1 VHGASSMTEIV
12 VIYDGKC
19 ELCKNSILW
28 VEKKLKIEAL
38 DFHTTDLSKFTLTFE
53 QCSREVFVLTD
64 AKILSGAKAVAFLL
78 HHRGNKFLSLL
89 ITLSGPL
96 GRIGYQWVARNR
108 SSAPVKMLSRYLK
121 P

>member
-1 VHGASSMTEIV
+1 MTEIV

-19 ELCKNSILW
+19 QLCKNSVFWI
-28 VEKKLKIEAL
+28 EKNLEIKAL
-38 DFHTTDLSKFTLTFE
+38 DFHTTDLSKFNLTFE
-53 QCSREVFVLTD
+53 QCSREVFVLAD

-78 HHRGNKFLSLL
+78 RRRGNKFLSLL

-108 SSAPVKMLSRYLK
+108 SSAPVKLLSRLLK

>member
-1 VHGASSMTEIV
+1 MTEII

-19 ELCKNSILW
+19 ELCKNSIFW
-28 VEKKLKIEAL
+28 IEKKLKIKAL
-38 DFHTTDLSKFTLTFE
+38 DFHTADLSRIDLTFE
-53 QCSREVFVLTD
+53 QCSREVFVLAD

-78 HHRGNKFLSLL
+78 RRRGNKFLSLL

-108 SSAPVKMLSRYLK
+108 SSAPVKLLSRMLK

>member
-1 VHGASSMTEIV
+1 MSEIV

-19 ELCKNSILW
+19 ELCKNAISWI
-28 VEKKLKIEAL
+28 EKKLEIKAL
-38 DFHTTDLSKFTLTFE
+38 DFHTTDLAKFDLTFE
-53 QCSREVFVLTD
+53 QCSREVFVLAD

-78 HHRGNKFLSLL
+78 RRRGNKFLSLL

-108 SSAPVKMLSRYLK
+108 SSAPVKLLSRFLK

>member
-1 VHGASSMTEIV
+1 MTEIV

-19 ELCKNSILW
+19 ELCKNSIFW
-28 VEKKLKIEAL
+28 IEKKLKIKAL
-38 DFHTTDLSKFTLTFE
+38 DFHTADLNKLNLTFE
-53 QCSREVFVLTD
+53 QCSREVFVLAN
-64 AKILSGAKAVAFLL
+64 AKVFSGAKAVAYLL
-78 HHRGNKFLSLL
+78 RRRGNNSLSLL

-108 SSAPVKMLSRYLK
+108 SSVPVKLLSRLLK

>member
-1 VHGASSMTEIV
+1 MSEIV

-19 ELCKNSILW
+19 QLCKNSIFW
-28 VEKKLKIEAL
+28 IEKKLGINAL
-38 DFHTTDLSKFTLTFE
+38 DFYTTDLSKFNLTFE
-53 QCSREVFVLTD
+53 QCSREVFVLADEKTFN
-64 AKILSGAKAVAFLL
+64 GAKAVAFLL
-78 HHRGNKFLSLL
+78 RRRGNKFLSLL

-108 SSAPVKMLSRYLK
+108 SSAPVKLLSRLLK

>member
-1 VHGASSMTEIV
+1 MTEIV

-19 ELCKNSILW
+19 ELCKNSIFW
-28 VEKKLKIEAL
+28 IEKKLEMKAL
-38 DFHTTDLSKFTLTFE
+38 DFHTTDLNKFNLTFE
-53 QCSREVFVLTD
+53 QCSREVFVVAD
-64 AKILSGAKAVAFLL
+64 AKIFSGAKAVAFLL
-78 HHRGNKFLSLL
+78 RRRGNKVLSLL

-108 SSAPVKMLSRYLK
+108 SSAPVKLLSRLLK

>member
-1 VHGASSMTEIV
+1 MGEVI
-12 VIYDGKC
+12 VIYDGEC
-19 ELCKNSILW
+19 GLCRNSIFW
-28 VEKKLKIEAL
+28 IEKKLKINAL
-38 DFHTTDLSKFTLTFE
+38 DFHTTDLSKFNLTSE
-53 QCSREVFVLTD
+53 QCSREVFVLAD

-78 HHRGNKFLSLL
+78 RRRGNKFLSLL

-108 SSAPVKMLSRYLK
+108 SSAPVKLLSRFLK

>member
-1 VHGASSMTEIV
+1 MSEIV

-19 ELCKNSILW
+19 QLCKNSIFW
-28 VEKKLKIEAL
+28 IEKKLGINAL
-38 DFHTTDLSKFTLTFE
+38 DFYTTDLSKFNLTFE
-53 QCSREVFVLTD
+53 QCSREVFVLADEKTFN
-64 AKILSGAKAVAFLL
+64 GAKAVAFLL
-78 HHRGNKFLSLL
+78 RRRGNKFLSLL

-108 SSAPVKMLSRYLK
+108 SSAPVRLLSRFLK